1 VKFFSEILNQIKVN
15 KKLKGFKMNLKH
27 KAVFVNSFG
36 VAIVFLELLHF
47 AGSFNLAIGISL
59 IVIATAIIGII
70 IAEIREE
77 IRNLKEFANAMKE
90 IADNDE

>member
-1 VKFFSEILNQIKVN
+1 
-15 KKLKGFKMNLKH
+15 MNLKH

-36 VAIVFLELLHF
+36 IAIVFLELLHF

-77 IRNLKEFANAMKE
+77 IRNLKEFANAMRE